1 MIEATGRPT
10 ETQNHACA
18 CHMTAHAMP
27 RARPS
32 HFYTRWREMERE
44 AQWGIGGTYR
54 RSPGQMSRELVLDGS
69 APSLVTPRGRH
80 VICAD
85 LEEGGQIWRV
95 AQRAPTHKERTAGR
109 LLPTNHLPPPFRT
122 ATFQS
127 EP

>member
-1 MIEATGRPT
+1 M
-10 ETQNHACA
+10 
-18 CHMTAHAMP
+18 
-27 RARPS
+27 ARDGKRGAVGDWGNLPEIAR
-32 HFYTRWREMERE
+32 TDV
-44 AQWGIGGTYR
+44 QGIGLGWL
-54 RSPGQMSRELVLDGS
+54 G
-69 APSLVTPRGRH
+69 ASLVTPRGRH